1 MILGALLM
9 EFQKRNMIRK
19 EILHMNRIKSI
30 KPMTDNKFLN
40 LFNFEVED
48 KKGNVHPYYVASR
61 HKENEMPAAGAEVKP
76 DAVLI
81 YAYYGEKRDKLV
93 LIRQYRYPVG
103 DYIYELPAGLVDDGE
118 NVVETAIREMKE
130 ETGLDFEPIPDQEV
144 FNRSCFSS
152 AGMTDE
158 TVSTVYGVA
167 TGDISE
173 DGLGDDEDL
182 EVCIVDEEEAIR
194 ILIEEKLGV
203 RTYYLLM
210 MFIAGCK

>member
-1 MILGALLM
+1 
-9 EFQKRNMIRK
+9 
-19 EILHMNRIKSI
+19 MNRIKSI

-40 LFNFEVED
+40 LYNFEVED
-48 KKGNVHPYYVASR
+48 RKGNVHPYYVASR
-61 HKENEMPAAGAEVKP
+61 HKESEMPATGVGVRP

-81 YAYYGEKRDKLV
+81 YAYYGEKRDRLV

-118 NVVETAIREMKE
+118 TVIETAIREMKE

-144 FNRSCFSS
+144 FNRPCFSS